1 MSEGVTL
8 EQIKALFKEELTPLK
23 EAITS
28 MASKLEDH
36 EASLED
42 VNLRLKVLEEAP
54 AQSGIYEELKSEM
67 STEIGT
73 MKEQLVISIPQQI
86 EQVVEDKIV
95 ARYEEKMLK
104 LYDVKT
110 SQMTERHQAQSTH
123 LVEQLVSAQAN
134 LSAPGKGGCNYEN
147 KVLFDT
153 NMAGERIKFFADHT
167 FRKPHGSGYINT
179 NAQAH
184 IAEHPFS
191 ATCDTRG
198 QIDTLFKLFNF
209 QDKGIYQNY
218 NSYLE
223 YRYGIEFH
231 NSCKEWVVKHSL
243 SRPHLEALESEDVK
257 YYFIDG
263 HDIYKFDENSYLAY
277 LDMLRTMVKDEHYVK
292 GKLTQKWHTNHDE
305 TCITPTEFDSAAA
318 AIAQAIM
325 QFYDNLDAPN
335 PNTEVFYELLSSGK
349 FKGQNLAL
357 HLVAKIIQ
365 LNSRGDEAEYVRLR
379 ALLDGM
385 TFSTEQ
391 GDNIRDF
398 LHAVRKVIIETA
410 KRSSFTR
417 KELEATI
424 MPKLYRL
431 IALEYD
437 PANLMVQS
445 HSESDKSVTK
455 FNETMKPLSFAI
467 MNPDHCKFLYDQHP
481 GSADPYVKAYKAV
494 GSLDLTLAFC
504 DEMASKTSLT
514 LKAIESKWTPDL
526 KPTYLSSGISGKS
539 ALATKLMQA
548 YSAGANSNSEP
559 PSSTVPP
566 DKSTLGE
573 HGNAARKSRWGP
585 YSSSTFE
592 DKNHKDQL
600 NPSFAG
606 SRTSART
613 GENSKFSSFSKGR
626 HRKFGDTNADDWRT
640 RNALKHPDI
649 RQNPSGSR
657 SSNSNA
663 RPPGDFVELLKYIR
677 RVTLKS
683 LQETDPTVLV
693 EILNKLNKAV
703 HEALSAK
710 SSEGALVAQ
719 EATEAINLIDTVASH
734 ALASTFEE
742 NCFDDFDT
750 REKCNIINENF
761 QEEHVRAYLANMS
774 NTGSNESEDD
784 SYPDF
789 HRGEET

>member
-1 MSEGVTL
+1 MSGITL
-8 EQIKALFKEELTPLK
+8 EQMEDLLDKKFTPLK
-23 EAITS
+23 NAI
-28 MASKLEDH
+28 ASLETK
-36 EASLED
+36 LED
-42 VNLRLKVLEEAP
+42 VNLRLKVLEDAP
-54 AQSGIYEELKSEM
+54 AQSGIDEELKSEM
-67 STEIGT
+67 STQIET

-110 SQMTERHQAQSTH
+110 SQMTERYQAQSTH

-134 LSAPGKGGCNYEN
+134 LSAPGKGGGNYGN
-147 KVLFDT
+147 KVFSDID
-153 NMAGERIKFFADHT
+153 MAGERLTFFADNT

-179 NAQAH
+179 NVQAH

-198 QIDTLFKLFNF
+198 QIDTLFKLLNF
-209 QDKGIYQNY
+209 QDKGIYQTY

-277 LDMLRTMVKDEHYVK
+277 LDMLRTMVKEEHYVK

-335 PNTEVFYELLSSGK
+335 PNTEVFHELLSSGK

-467 MNPDHCKFLYDQHP
+467 MNPDHCKFLHDQHP
-481 GSADPYVKAYKAV
+481 GSVDPYVKAYKAV
-494 GSLDLTLAFC
+494 GSLDLTLAYC
-504 DEMASKTSLT
+504 DEMASKSSLT

-526 KPTYLSSGISGKS
+526 KPTFLSPSISGKS

-566 DKSTLGE
+566 DKSTSGE

-742 NCFDDFDT
+742 NCFDDFDI
-750 REKCNIINENF
+750 REKCNIINKNF